1 MCKDPFFSPCCVAR
15 ATSGGLNKPRAG
27 AKAGQGEEQ
36 GGNRLDLGGSRALA
50 DPKSLLCINKSFQK
64 ITCDFEGRRR
74 PLGNRGAGLQCGPSK
89 EKLQP
94 AESYFSSL

>member
-1 MCKDPFFSPCCVAR
+1 MLRSKGCL
-15 ATSGGLNKPRAG
+15 GGTKHTNQG
-27 AKAGQGEEQ
+27 GQGLE
-36 GGNRLDLGGSRALA
+36 LGESRALA
-50 DPKSLLCINKSFQK
+50 DFMSLLCINKCFQG

-74 PLGNRGAGLQCGPSK
+74 PLGNRGAGFQCGPSK